1 MPPKMQTI
9 YGSGRETAKTDLLV
23 AGLDSMAVDYS
34 TTQLQ
39 LLLSYLN
46 MLERWNK
53 AYNLTAVRDPMQ
65 MIPLHL
71 LDSLSLLSHIHSSE
85 NIIDVGTG
93 PGLPGIPLAIMKP
106 DKSFTLLDSNGK
118 KTRFL
123 FQVISELKLHNV
135 TEVNKRVEQYQPAS
149 TFDTVLSRA
158 FSSLPD
164 MLNNCRHLASN
175 DACFMAMK
183 GKNPESELSQLKKD
197 YMVSD
202 MCRLEVPGVV
212 GERHLIKIKITA
224 GSNY

>member
-1 MPPKMQTI
+1 MPPKTQTI
-9 YGSGRETAKTDLLV
+9 YGSGAETAKTDLLV
-23 AGLDSMAVDYS
+23 AGLDSMSVDYS
-34 TTQLQ
+34 ATQLQ
-39 LLLSYLN
+39 MLLSYLN

-71 LDSLSLLSHIHSSE
+71 LDSLSLLPHIE
-85 NIIDVGTG
+85 TCETIIDVGTG
-93 PGLPGIPLAIMKP
+93 PGLPGIPLAIMNP
-106 DKSFTLLDSNGK
+106 GKSFTLLDSNGK

-123 FQVISELKLHNV
+123 FQVISELKLNNA
-135 TEVNKRVEQYQPAS
+135 TEVNKRVEQYHPAL

-158 FSSLPD
+158 FSSIPD
-164 MLNNCRHLASN
+164 MLSNCRHLAAN
-175 DACFMAMK
+175 ETCFMAMK

-212 GERHLIKIKITA
+212 GERHLVKIKITA
-224 GSNY
+224 GSNH